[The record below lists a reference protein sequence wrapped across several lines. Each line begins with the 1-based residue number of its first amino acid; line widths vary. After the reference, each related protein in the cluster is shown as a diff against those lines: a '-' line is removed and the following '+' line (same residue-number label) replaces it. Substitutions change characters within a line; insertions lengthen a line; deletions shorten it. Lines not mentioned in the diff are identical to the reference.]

1 VNRPTRPAWP
11 PHGGWRGNKWW
22 GWNDYWHRRWLRGRW
37 QVNAWP
43 PLWVT
48 GAFTPGWLYGRGD
61 VFVFNNPFYVVPA
74 VGSTTVVNAPVWRDY
89 SQPLPAPPPYAP
101 ADEAGQTADP
111 EMDRAMALFDE
122 ARAAFKNEDFAAALA
137 RIDQAIDMLPSDAT
151 LHEFRALC
159 LFAMNDYQQ
168 AAAAIYAVLAAG
180 PGWNWETLASLYPNV
195 DVYTRQLR
203 ALEAHVHENRDDS
216 AAKFLLAYHYMTAG
230 HLDAA
235 VTMWEQVAQLLPEDQ
250 LTAQLLEAFRPAVA
264 ERLQPGTPSR

>member
-1 VNRPTRPAWP
+1 
-11 PHGGWRGNKWW
+11 
-22 GWNDYWHRRWLRGRW
+22 
-37 QVNAWP
+37 
-43 PLWVT
+43 
-48 GAFTPGWLYGRGD
+48 
-61 VFVFNNPFYVVPA
+61 
-74 VGSTTVVNAPVWRDY
+74 
-89 SQPLPAPPPYAP
+89 
-101 ADEAGQTADP
+101 
-111 EMDRAMALFDE
+111 MDQAMALFDE

-137 RIDQAIDMLPSDAT
+137 RIDQAIDLLPSDAT

-203 ALEAHVHENRDDS
+203 ALEAHVRENRDDS

-235 VTMWEQVAQLLPEDQ
+235 VKMWEQVAQLLPEDQ

-264 ERLQPGTPSR
+264 ERLQPGAPAR